1 MFFHYLTFGAKQY
14 IPKIIINLSKFY
26 VSFEKEIL
34 KNSHCI
40 FFLLFLIYNKE
51 YKKNTCKYDK
61 QRIKW
66 HWPMSLWEKILQHII
81 FFLDSLSFLTME
93 GAWIFQFW
101 LMMRIFFF
109 NLPKIFI
116 WLGKTKKVF
125 PPINIAIKLIY
136 YYSI

>member
-61 QRIKW
+61 QRMKW

-81 FFLDSLSFLTME
+81 FFLGFIVFSYNGRCVNFSILVDDENFIFSICQNLYMIGKNEKSFS
-93 GAWIFQFW
+93 
-101 LMMRIFFF
+101 
-109 NLPKIFI
+109 
-116 WLGKTKKVF
+116 
-125 PPINIAIKLIY
+125 PINIAIKLIY